1 MNGGFHFEDI
11 EMEFE
16 SAGRLV
22 HALGPISLDID
33 PGEFVCIVGESGCG
47 KSTLLR
53 LLAGLDQPTRGR
65 IVMDGVP
72 LNGPSSDRGFVFQ
85 QPALLP
91 WLTVEGNMML
101 GFKIRRKVP
110 SPDVIRA
117 TIDMV
122 GLTGFEK
129 AYPRNLSGGM
139 QQRAAMASVLV
150 NTPRALLM
158 DEPFSALDAITRRR
172 MQRELTRIWQANNLT
187 VVFVTHDT
195 EEAVALATRIILM
208 TPRPGRIA
216 RVFQLSL
223 EFPRPLAS
231 MDVLRM
237 KALVAEE
244 FTDVV
249 QESAANDR
257 PGVPTIEVRRNSQ

>member
-1 MNGGFHFEDI
+1 MKGGFHVEDVEMAFEN
-11 EMEFE
+11 
-16 SAGRLV
+16 AGNVV
-22 HALGPISLDID
+22 HALGPVTLDIE

-53 LLAGLDQPTRGR
+53 LLAGLEQPSHGR
-65 IVMDGVP
+65 IVMDGVM
-72 LNGPSSDRGFVFQ
+72 LDGPSSDRGFVFQ

-91 WLTVEGNMML
+91 WLTVEENLAL

-110 SPDVIRA
+110 SSNLIRS
-117 TIDMV
+117 TIEMV
-122 GLTGFEK
+122 GLDGFEK

-139 QQRAAMASVLV
+139 QQRAAIASVLV

-158 DEPFSALDAITRRR
+158 DEPFSALDALTRRR

-195 EEAVALATRIILM
+195 EEAVALATRIVLM
-208 TPRPGRIA
+208 TPRPGQIA
-216 RVFQLSL
+216 RVFQVSL
-223 EFPRPLAS
+223 DFPRPPAS

-237 KALVAEE
+237 KAVVAEE

-249 QESAANDR
+249 QEATADDR
-257 PGVPTIEVRRNSQ
+257 FHIPKIGARRNTQ

>member
-1 MNGGFHFEDI
+1 MDGGFHVEDV
-11 EMEFE
+11 EMAFD
-16 SAGRLV
+16 SDGTHV
-22 HALGPISLDID
+22 HALGPLSVDIE

-53 LLAGLDQPTRGR
+53 LLAGLEQPTRGC
-65 IVMDGVP
+65 IFMDGAP
-72 LNGPSSDRGFVFQ
+72 LVGPSSDRGFVFQ

-91 WLTVEGNMML
+91 WLTVEGNMLL
-101 GFKIRRKVP
+101 GFKIRRKTP
-110 SPDVIRA
+110 SPEVIHN

-122 GLTGFEK
+122 GLAGFEH
-129 AYPRNLSGGM
+129 AHPRSLSGGM
-139 QQRAAMASVLV
+139 QQRAAIGSVLV

-223 EFPRPLAS
+223 DFPRPPAS
-231 MDVLRM
+231 IDVLRM

-244 FTDVV
+244 FADVV
-249 QESAANDR
+249 QEASTNDR
-257 PGVPTIEVRRNSQ
+257 LGVPNIETRRNSQ

>member
-1 MNGGFHFEDI
+1 MV
-11 EMEFE
+11 FE
-16 SAGRLV
+16 SDGTPV
-22 HALGPISLDID
+22 HALGPIFLDIE

-53 LLAGLDQPTRGR
+53 LLAGLEHPTRGR
-65 IVMDGVP
+65 IFMDGAP
-72 LNGPSSDRGFVFQ
+72 LDAPSSDRGFVFQ

-91 WLTVEGNMML
+91 WLTVEGNMLL

-110 SPDVIRA
+110 SPDLIRS
-117 TIDMV
+117 TIEMV
-122 GLTGFEK
+122 GLTGFEH
-129 AYPRNLSGGM
+129 AFPRGLSGGM
-139 QQRAAMASVLV
+139 QQRAAIASVLV

-223 EFPRPLAS
+223 DFPRPLAS

-249 QESAANDR
+249 QEGSANGR
-257 PGVPTIEVRRNSQ
+257 PIEPMIETRRNSQ